1 MPKIPDESF
10 LGIFH
15 VWKYH
20 LRVVPSC
27 FNLLMHSAGMANL
40 SVNFDL
46 DPKNYAWLRCEK
58 QYMGKTLVRKGK
70 RIGLPETNEKEPKW
84 VFCPMKE
91 EAMRKGLIPYNRDRV
106 LTSECQKCPY
116 FRGYQE
122 PQSPSSEKDKRRR
135 LPIFRVTKK
144 MVEQAIR
151 MAIEEEKK
159 WRSSEE
165 EKSR

>member
-10 LGIFH
+10 LGIFG

-27 FNLLMHSAGMANL
+27 FNLWMHSAGMANL
-40 SVNFDL
+40 SVNFDF
-46 DPKNYAWLRCEK
+46 DPKNYAWLRCKK

-70 RIGLPETNEKEPKW
+70 RTGLPETNEKEPKW

-106 LTSECQKCPY
+106 LTSECEKCQY
-116 FRGYQE
+116 FKGYQE
-122 PQSPSSEKDKRRR
+122 PHAPSSEKDKRRS

-144 MVEQAIR
+144 MIEQAIR

-165 EKSR
+165 GKSR